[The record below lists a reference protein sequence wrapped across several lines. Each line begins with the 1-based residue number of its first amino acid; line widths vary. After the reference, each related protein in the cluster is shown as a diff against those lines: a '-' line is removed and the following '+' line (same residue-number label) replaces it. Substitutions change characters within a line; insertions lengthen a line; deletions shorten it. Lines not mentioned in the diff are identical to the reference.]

1 MPLSLSR
8 FFLTASFLIKPPPA
22 CVVKSASRNQ
32 ATVLIDECATPQ
44 TSPKK
49 RRGKVEV
56 NMKIL
61 TALLLTAM
69 LVALGG
75 CTANRK
81 EASISTEQASPQD
94 VVGEPSRSAAESPRP
109 DAEMGR
115 SIPGDTRGLH
125 PGSVN
130 TQRQQSGSATTQT
143 VSLQKADEVQ
153 AQSQAVDRK
162 IIRNGNLIIEIDEPQ
177 DGLRQITSV
186 AESLGGF
193 VVTSEFKQNDSR
205 AVGKPA
211 QIVTVIVRVPSLQ
224 FNAALEGIRP
234 LGRVIQEKSE
244 GQDVTEEYIDLE
256 ARIKAKKALEAQ
268 FMEIMKRASRV
279 TEALEVQSQIADVRG
294 QIESLEGRRRFL
306 ENRAALS
313 TINITLQ
320 TSAPVVTATTSG
332 FWHDVK
338 QAFGDGVD
346 TAAAIVTGLVRVL
359 IVMIPVTLLI
369 LLPLF
374 LAGRYLFRRFG
385 ATRKQPPIIE
395 PQSQL

>member
-1 MPLSLSR
+1 MK
-8 FFLTASFLIKPPPA
+8 FLTALF
-22 CVVKSASRNQ
+22 
-32 ATVLIDECATPQ
+32 
-44 TSPKK
+44 
-49 RRGKVEV
+49 
-56 NMKIL
+56 
-61 TALLLTAM
+61 LTAM
-69 LVALGG
+69 LLALGG
-75 CTANRK
+75 CVNEWRNGASQDRAKPAPATEAPRPAQQEARAPAAGNTA
-81 EASISTEQASPQD
+81 EVSPGYTDAQKQ
-94 VVGEPSRSAAESPRP
+94 GSQSAATKP
-109 DAEMGR
+109 
-115 SIPGDTRGLH
+115 
-125 PGSVN
+125 
-130 TQRQQSGSATTQT
+130 

-153 AQSQAVDRK
+153 SQSQATDRK
-162 IIRNGNLIIEIDEPQ
+162 IIRNGNLIIEMDEPQ
-177 DGLRQITSV
+177 DGLRKITSI

-205 AVGKPA
+205 AVGKPT
-211 QIVTVIVRVPSLQ
+211 QVVTIIVRVPSHQ

-234 LGRVIQEKSE
+234 LGQVIQEKSE

-256 ARIKAKKALEAQ
+256 ARIRTKKALEAQ

-294 QIESLEGRRRFL
+294 EIESLEGRRRFL

-320 TSAPVVTATTSG
+320 TSTPIVTATTSG

-346 TAAAIVTGLVRVL
+346 AGASILGGLIRFF
-359 IVMIPVTLLI
+359 IVMIPVTLFI

-374 LAGRYLFRRFG
+374 LIGRFLFRRIRR

-395 PQSQL
+395 PHTQL